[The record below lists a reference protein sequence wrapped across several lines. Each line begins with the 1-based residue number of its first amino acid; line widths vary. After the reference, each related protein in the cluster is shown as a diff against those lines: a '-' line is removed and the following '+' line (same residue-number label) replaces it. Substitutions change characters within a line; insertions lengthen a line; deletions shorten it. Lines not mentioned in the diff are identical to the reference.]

1 MNRLAQIFKGK
12 LWVIGVSAIIVYTL
26 SGILL
31 APYLVRHYVPG
42 IVQENF
48 KKNATIGEV
57 RFNPYVFIFEAN
69 DFRMDEPDGEPI
81 AGFNRLVVDFELKSL
96 FKWAWTFKQIAVE
109 QPHLNTIIRRDGTLN
124 LAQIVPAS
132 DTTPSEEKDKSLPRL
147 IFEQLFIDQGRI
159 DFTDK
164 RQSEPATVIFM
175 PLNIDI
181 HNLTTLPEQEGSKT
195 ITAITG
201 DGETFQWTG
210 NIDLKPVSTRG
221 TFKFENIHTAT
232 LWKFARDS
240 LNLEAPEGKINITA
254 DYDFD
259 LGAAGPK
266 LTLDNLSVA
275 LNSVILK
282 LVGAQVPFLEI
293 PDMRIMGSGFD
304 LIKQQ
309 GEINKVVVAGGAA
322 RIGVDQSGVL
332 SLGRIV
338 KTSGST
344 PPDVREPSEIKDAG
358 TKPWK
363 INLSSFN
370 LEGFSLDYQ
379 DGSRSP
385 GLKAGIDSINV
396 DLNARVETG
405 GVQTKVMINDI
416 AADLSKISAGL
427 DDTPEPEVRINN
439 ITFSDGTFDLVP
451 NALTFGK
458 IAVNGGKVELSR
470 QEDGV
475 INLALLARPPQK
487 GLVAR
492 EFEEMETEGRS
503 IQFLA
508 KTIVVSGLETALSDL
523 SVHPDG
529 PIIHFEDISTVLNNV
544 DGKSPMTFNL
554 GLKVL
559 EGGQINAEGTIDPVL
574 PSVESEVQVSDFDM
588 TPFQPYL
595 NQAVFLEIKSGVV
608 STQGSLKYGM
618 EEAGSQTAFDGAF
631 KVDNLRLVE
640 PRGTETYLGWKVLQT
655 DQLKLRLEPDRLEI
669 GELKLDQLV
678 GKFIINEDKTLNIT
692 KVIKT
697 DTNSKSV
704 SEDPSAANSGGA
716 DLFPVVVRRLTLSD
730 GKMEFADLSLTPQF
744 GTKIHELKGVVA
756 GISTK
761 QDARA
766 QVKLDGRVDE
776 YGTANIDGELNTSDP
791 KAFTNMSL
799 VFRNVEMTKLT
810 PYSGRFAGRKI
821 DSGKLS
827 VDLKYDIQKSRL
839 AGDNQIVV
847 ERLVLGERVKSPDAA
862 NLPLDL
868 AIALLEDSN
877 GVIDI
882 GLPVRG
888 NIDSPEFSYGALI
901 WKAFTSLITRIATSP
916 FRALGALL
924 PGGGEENLNNVAF
937 EPGMPTIPPPE
948 KEKLA
953 KLGAALQKRP
963 KLKLTVQGR
972 YNPETDL
979 AELRSISLRRKLA
992 IRQGQES
999 EPDMDP
1005 GPVDYGNPD
1014 TVEVLEDMFEERF
1027 GSAELKTLKEELK
1040 DAEKK
1045 AKKDKNGKSET
1056 KDPGHL
1062 GKILY
1067 SRLVDAEPVGNPE
1080 LIKLAGERSQGIME
1094 ELAGPG
1100 GFPVERIEIKPST
1113 AMTGKDQPTALL
1125 NLEVLK

>member
-1 MNRLAQIFKGK
+1 MNRLVRIFKGK
-12 LWVIGVSAIIVYTL
+12 LWVIGISAIIVYTL

-31 APYLVRHYVPG
+31 VPYLVRHYVPG

-48 KKNATIGEV
+48 KKTATIGEV

-69 DFRMDEPDGEPI
+69 DFHMNEPNGEPI
-81 AGFNRLVVDFELKSL
+81 AGFKRLFVDFELKSL

-109 QPHLNTIIRRDGTLN
+109 QPHLNTIIGRDGTLN

-147 IFEQLFIDQGRI
+147 IFEQLVIDQGRI
-159 DFTDK
+159 DFIDK
-164 RQSEPATVIFM
+164 RQSEPATVNFM

-195 ITAITG
+195 ITATTG

-210 NIDLKPVSTRG
+210 NIDLKPVATRG
-221 TFKFENIHTAT
+221 TFKFENIRTAT

-240 LNLEAPEGKINITA
+240 LNLEAPKGKINVTA

-259 LGAAGPK
+259 LGDAGPK
-266 LTLDNLSVA
+266 LTLDNLAAA
-275 LNSVILK
+275 LTGVILK
-282 LVGAQVPFLEI
+282 LRGAQVPFLEI
-293 PDMRIMGSGFD
+293 PDMRIKGSGFD

-309 GEINKVVVAGGAA
+309 GKINKVAVAGGAA
-322 RIGVDQSGVL
+322 RIAVDENGVL
-332 SLGRIV
+332 NVERIV
-338 KTSGST
+338 KASGTSS
-344 PPDVREPSEIKDAG
+344 PAVADPSATRNAG

-363 INLSSFN
+363 INLSGLN
-370 LEGFSLDYQ
+370 LDGFSLDYQ

-385 GLKAGIDSINV
+385 GLKAGIDNIKV
-396 DLNARVETG
+396 DLKAQAEAG
-405 GVQTKVMINDI
+405 GAQSKVLINDI
-416 AADLSKISAGL
+416 AVDLSKIAAGL
-427 DDTPEPEVRINN
+427 ADTPEPEVQINK
-439 ITFSDGTFDLVP
+439 ITLDGGAYELVP
-451 NALTFGK
+451 NTFTMEK
-458 IAVNGGKVELSR
+458 IAVIGGNIDLKREA
-470 QEDGV
+470 DGN
-475 INLALLARPPQK
+475 INLAILAKPPQK
-487 GLVAR
+487 GLVAT

-503 IQFLA
+503 IKFLA
-508 KTIVVSGLETALSDL
+508 KTIVVSGLETAFSDL

-554 GLKVL
+554 GLKVR
-559 EGGQINAEGTIDPVL
+559 EGGQIDAEGTVDPAL
-574 PSVESEVQVSDFDM
+574 PSVQSEIKLSDFNLI
-588 TPFQPYL
+588 PFQPYID
-595 NQAVFLEIKSGVV
+595 QAVFLELKSGVV
-608 STQGSLKYGM
+608 STRGTLKYGIK
-618 EEAGSQTAFDGAF
+618 EAGSQTTFNGGF
-631 KVDNLRLVE
+631 KVENLRLVE
-640 PRGTETYLGWKVLQT
+640 PRGTETFLGWKTFQT
-655 DQLKLRLEPDRLEI
+655 DQLKLQLEPNGLDI

-678 GKFIINEDKTLNIT
+678 GKFIIYEDQTLNIT

-697 DTNSKSV
+697 DTKSENIPSV
-704 SEDPSAANSGGA
+704 SADIGGKEADP
-716 DLFPVVVRRLTLSD
+716 FPVLVRRLTLSD
-730 GKMEFADLSLTPQF
+730 GNMEFADLSLTPQF
-744 GTKIHELKGVVA
+744 GTRIHELKGVVA

-766 QVKLDGRVDE
+766 QVKLAGRVDE

-791 KAFTNMSL
+791 KAFTNISV
-799 VFRNVEMTKLT
+799 VFRNVEMTRLT

-839 AGDNQIVV
+839 VGENKILV
-847 ERLVLGERVKSPDAA
+847 ERLSLGERVKSPDAV

-888 NIDSPEFSYGALI
+888 DLDSPEFSYGALI

-924 PGGGEENLNNVAF
+924 PGGGEETLNMVVF
-937 EPGMPTIPPPE
+937 EPGNPGIPPPE

-953 KLGAALQKRP
+953 KLGDALQKRP

-979 AELRSISLRRKLA
+979 AELRSISLRRNLA
-992 IRQGQES
+992 IRQGQVLV
-999 EPDMDP
+999 PDADP

-1027 GSAELKTLKEELK
+1027 GSQILKTIKEELK

-1045 AKKDKNGKSET
+1045 AKKDKEDSPET
-1056 KDPGHL
+1056 KDPGQL
-1062 GKILY
+1062 AKILY

-1080 LIKLAGERSQGIME
+1080 LIRLANTRSRVIMQ
-1094 ELAGPG
+1094 ELTGPG
-1100 GFPVERIEIKPST
+1100 GLPMDRIGIKPST
-1113 AMTGKDQPTALL
+1113 ATTGKDQPTALL